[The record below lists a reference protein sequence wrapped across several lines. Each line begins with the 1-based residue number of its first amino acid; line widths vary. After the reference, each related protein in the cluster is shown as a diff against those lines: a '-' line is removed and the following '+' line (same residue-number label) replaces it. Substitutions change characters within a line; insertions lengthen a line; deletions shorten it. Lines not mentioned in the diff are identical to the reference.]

1 MVSSIST
8 ELNSTVTRM
17 RGSTVVLRE
26 QRGGVERM

>member
-17 RGSTVVLRE
+17 GYNTAVLRE
-26 QRGGVERM
+26 KAGDVERM